1 MITKWLLW
9 FGLAVVDL
17 DLVARALASDVLRV
31 HEVDMLDQPGT
42 LRELRRRYAMVAVGT
57 GLPIEAQARVAEMAW
72 SYIAAARDAPQGVAN
87 RKEFSF
93 YA

>member
-17 DLVARALASDVLRV
+17 DLIARALASDVLRV

-42 LRELRRRYAMVAVGT
+42 LRELRQRYARIAVET
-57 GLPIEAQARVAEMAW
+57 GLPVEAQARAAEMAW
-72 SYIAAARDAPQGVAN
+72 RYITAAQDAPQGVVN
-87 RKEFSF
+87 HEGFSF
-93 YA
+93 Y